1 MILSVS
7 LTALSGIALFF
18 LMRHHYVRLGS
29 AVVAALFGYALAS
42 TGLHTAI
49 DHLIATIAAALGS
62 LH

>member
-18 LMRHHYVRLGS
+18 LMRHHYVRVGS

-49 DHLIATIAAALGS
+49 DHLITTIATALGS